1 MVGKPTMQDIIEE
14 ALAIGITDIVS
25 MLMTLSADDMM

>member
-1 MVGKPTMQDIIEE
+1 MQDIIEE